1 MHALANPARFLRI
14 ARWLTPLLLV
24 IGIALA
30 GASLAW
36 GLLVAPAES
45 LQGESVRILYIH
57 VPAAWLGMAGWMA
70 IAVASLVELVWRH
83 PLAGIAARASALP
96 GAVYTALCLLTGSL
110 WGKYAW
116 GTWWVWDGR
125 LTSMLVLLFLY
136 FGYIALAQASEGA
149 GQSRVA
155 AVFGLVGVFN
165 IPIIHYSVLWWNS
178 LHQAPS
184 ITMGRSAMAPDFLVP
199 LLVASVGFSLVF
211 GAVVLMRMRAY
222 LADAQAEAR
231 LRRKARGVAE
241 QA

>member
-1 MHALANPARFLRI
+1 MHGLANPARFLRI

-24 IGIALA
+24 AGIVLAA
-30 GASLAW
+30 GALAW
-36 GLLVAPAES
+36 GLLFAPAES

-57 VPAAWLGMAGWMA
+57 VPAAWLGMAGWSA
-70 IAVASLVELVWRH
+70 IAIASLVELVWRH

-96 GAVYTALCLLTGSL
+96 GAVYTALCLITGSL

-136 FGYIALAQASEGA
+136 FGYIALAQASQGA

-155 AVFGLVGVFN
+155 AVFGLVGVAN

-178 LHQAPS
+178 LHQPPS
-184 ITMGRSAMAPDFLVP
+184 ITTGGSAMAGEFLWP
-199 LLVASVGFSLVF
+199 LMAATLGFSLIF

-222 LADAQAEAR
+222 LAEAQTESR
-231 LRRKARGVAE
+231 LRRKAQAAGGAE
-241 QA
+241 